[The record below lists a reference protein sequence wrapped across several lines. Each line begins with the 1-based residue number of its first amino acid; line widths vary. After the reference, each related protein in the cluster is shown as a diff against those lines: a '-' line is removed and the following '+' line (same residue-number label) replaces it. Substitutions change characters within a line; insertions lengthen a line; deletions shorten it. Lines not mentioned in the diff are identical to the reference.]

1 MAGSNFRDDPKKAS
15 EAGKKGGQHS
25 HGGGQQNQSHEGSGQ
40 QSGSSSSG
48 QRGGTHEQHVE
59 AGKQSHKN
67 R

>member
-1 MAGSNFRDDPKKAS
+1 MAGNNFKDDPEKAS

-25 HGGGQQNQSHEGSGQ
+25 HGGQPDQSHKSSGQ
-40 QSGSSSSG
+40 QGGQPSSG
-48 QRGGTHEQHVE
+48 QRGGSPEQHVE